1 MDKVISNVTNIIR
14 SANQTSDQNSDN
26 LRVVADVLTQTA
38 SVIQAH
44 NVSLNLVTEVRN
56 FNTLLTQLSLYMDWQ
71 LGNYRLHFLISHVAM

>member
-26 LRVVADVLTQTA
+26 LKVVANVLTQTA

-44 NVSLNLVTEVRN
+44 NMSLNLVTEVRN
-56 FNTLLTQLSLYMDWQ
+56 FNILLTQLLYG
-71 LGNYRLHFLISHVAM
+71 LAFG